1 MRARIGRRW
10 GAAERLR
17 LHRHEEQA
25 RGSSH
30 CSGVRD
36 RILGMPHSGFFRM
49 DTVIE
54 TSTREMKV
62 NAWDEP

>member
-1 MRARIGRRW
+1 
-10 GAAERLR
+10 
-17 LHRHEEQA
+17 
-25 RGSSH
+25 
-30 CSGVRD
+30 
-36 RILGMPHSGFFRM
+36 MPHSGFFRM